1 MSAPARR
8 SFWAESRQACR
19 SPPPVV
25 SRTFC
30 KVVSPASLVSPE
42 GPAGAAGALPA
53 EPEPEAC
60 GLEAASGAAPVATGV
75 VGGAAG

>member
-25 SRTFC
+25 SRTCC
-30 KVVSPASLVSPE
+30 KVVSPASFVSPD
-42 GPAGAAGALPA
+42 GPAGAAVAPA

-60 GLEAASGAAPVATGV
+60 GLDAASGAAPVATGA
-75 VGGAAG
+75 VGGAEG

>member
-25 SRTFC
+25 SRTCC

-42 GPAGAAGALPA
+42 GPAGAAGAPPA

-75 VGGAAG
+75 VGGADG

>member
-8 SFWAESRQACR
+8 SFWAEFAAGL
-19 SPPPVV
+19 PIAAAGLV
-25 SRTFC
+25 SRTCC
-30 KVVSPASLVSPE
+30 KVASPASLVSPD
-42 GPAGAAGALPA
+42 GPAGAAVAPA

-60 GLEAASGAAPVATGV
+60 GLDAASGAAPVATGV